1 MKDNSVVM
9 IKEYQSVCCVK
20 GMQGYGYLDSRN
32 FAKLESFILKN
43 SRSDADNN
51 VLELMKITYA
61 SQVGKVITARN
72 FVGTINFGSHTSLE
86 ILPKIYSPN
95 SDTLTDEKVKE
106 IFFKMLLS
114 VKNMPFKKISE
125 SNINVQ
131 KNNIWEIFIK
141 IFIDRVTILVK
152 QGLKSGYLT
161 CCDNEAYFKGKL
173 QIREHLRE
181 NFTDEKHFI
190 EYDVFALNRPENKI
204 IKSTLLFLQ
213 KYNCCSQNLK
223 NIVQLLKFFSDVSPS
238 KNYEDDFLKCRFER
252 GMTGY
257 ADVLNICR
265 AFLGGNSFNVF
276 AGDNNLSAL
285 LFPMELLFESYIA
298 KILKKS
304 FMGTEYEI
312 SVQEQ
317 GVYLFDTPQKFRL
330 RPDIVIKHNN
340 SMVVLDTKWKLLT
353 SSGGKKNG
361 ISQQDIY
368 QMYAYA
374 KRYSAKQVILLY
386 PYSDNCEQQ
395 CIEYHTDV
403 ESVCVK
409 VMFVDLTKED
419 DIVDEVVAHVKN
431 ILI

>member
-1 MKDNSVVM
+1 
-9 IKEYQSVCCVK
+9 
-20 GMQGYGYLDSRN
+20 
-32 FAKLESFILKN
+32 
-43 SRSDADNN
+43 
-51 VLELMKITYA
+51 
-61 SQVGKVITARN
+61 
-72 FVGTINFGSHTSLE
+72 
-86 ILPKIYSPN
+86 
-95 SDTLTDEKVKE
+95 
-106 IFFKMLLS
+106 
-114 VKNMPFKKISE
+114 
-125 SNINVQ
+125 
-131 KNNIWEIFIK
+131 
-141 IFIDRVTILVK
+141 
-152 QGLKSGYLT
+152 
-161 CCDNEAYFKGKL
+161 
-173 QIREHLRE
+173 
-181 NFTDEKHFI
+181 
-190 EYDVFALNRPENKI
+190 
-204 IKSTLLFLQ
+204 
-213 KYNCCSQNLK
+213 
-223 NIVQLLKFFSDVSPS
+223 
-238 KNYEDDFLKCRFER
+238 
-252 GMTGY
+252 
-257 ADVLNICR
+257 
-265 AFLGGNSFNVF
+265 
-276 AGDNNLSAL
+276 
-285 LFPMELLFESYIA
+285 
-298 KILKKS
+298 
-304 FMGTEYEI
+304 MGTEYEI

>member
-1 MKDNSVVM
+1 MKTNSVVM
-9 IKEYQSVCCVK
+9 IKEYQSFCCVK

-43 SRSDADNN
+43 SRSDDNN
-51 VLELMKITYA
+51 VLELMKITYR
-61 SQVGKVITARN
+61 SQVGKVITACN
-72 FVGTINFGSHTSLE
+72 FVGTINFGSQTSLE

-95 SDTLTDEKVKE
+95 SDTLSDEKVKE

-131 KNNIWEIFIK
+131 KKNIWEIFIK
-141 IFIDRVTILVK
+141 IFIDMLTVLVK

-190 EYDVFALNRPENKI
+190 EYDVFALDRPENKI

-213 KYNCCSQNLK
+213 KHHCCSQNLK
-223 NIVQLLKFFSDVSPS
+223 SIIQLLKFFSDVSPS

-265 AFLGGNSFNVF
+265 AFLDGNSFNVF
-276 AGDNNLSAL
+276 AGDNNLCAL

-298 KILKKS
+298 KLLKKS
-304 FMGTEYEI
+304 FERTDYEVSI
-312 SVQEQ
+312 QEQ
-317 GVYLFDTPQKFRL
+317 KIYLFDIPQKFRL
-330 RPDIVIKHNN
+330 RPDIVIKHDNKTI
-340 SMVVLDTKWKLLT
+340 VLDTKWKLLMLGN
-353 SSGGKKNG
+353 GGKIG
-361 ISQQDIY
+361 ILQQDMY

-374 KRYSAKQVILLY
+374 KRYTAKQIILLY
-386 PYSDNCEQQ
+386 PYNDKCDKQSL
-395 CIEYHTDV
+395 EYYADDK
-403 ESVCVK
+403 SVCIK

-419 DIVDEVVAHVKN
+419 DIVDEVVSHIKN
-431 ILI
+431 ILM